1 MDSRSSDGGIDSN
14 TVRLDTDKAK
24 GLEDMNYFGLS
35 VELDVW
41 ETDMDTDGET
51 LIVGMGVLGY

>member
-1 MDSRSSDGGIDSN
+1 MDARSPDGGIDSN
-14 TVRLDTDKAK
+14 TVRLDIDEAK